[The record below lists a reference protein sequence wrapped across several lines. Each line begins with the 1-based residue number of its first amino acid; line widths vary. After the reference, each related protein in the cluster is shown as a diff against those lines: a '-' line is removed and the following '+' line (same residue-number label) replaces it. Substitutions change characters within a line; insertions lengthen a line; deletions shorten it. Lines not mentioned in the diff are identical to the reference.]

1 MVHQV
6 LAIATLAKASLVGA
20 KRVKGPSLAA
30 TSDRLA
36 AVKAAHKVENL
47 GVWIFEIFFLTVS
60 NRSSV
65 ERRSAIVFVVGS
77 G

>member
-1 MVHQV
+1 MVENHFLHQV
-6 LAIATLAKASLVGA
+6 FANATLAKASLVGA

-47 GVWIFEIFFLTVS
+47 GVWILRFFPDS
-60 NRSSV
+60 
-65 ERRSAIVFVVGS
+65 F
-77 G
+77 

>member
-1 MVHQV
+1 MVENHFLHQV
-6 LAIATLAKASLVGA
+6 FAIATLAKASLVGA

-47 GVWIFEIFFLTVS
+47 EIWTLTFFPES
-60 NRSSV
+60 
-65 ERRSAIVFVVGS
+65 F
-77 G
+77 

>member
-1 MVHQV
+1 MVANHFLHQV

-47 GVWIFEIFFLTVS
+47 GIWILRFFS
-60 NRSSV
+60 
-65 ERRSAIVFVVGS
+65 
-77 G
+77 